1 VGQLGNI
8 LMSPAAGKTQRIE
21 ITMPSRE
28 VSEQA
33 AAIKANAFQ

>member
-1 VGQLGNI
+1 
-8 LMSPAAGKTQRIE
+8 MSPPAGKTQGIE

-28 VSEQA
+28 VGEQA